1 MVGGSEFCG
10 IGPKLVW
17 LLLAQRKCSEDPLLP
32 PGIYTVW
39 VLARWGPMLAVGDVS
54 GMYARLFACMAIVPA
69 HAKLQKLH
77 RRCFVDWLYLQ
88 S

>member
-17 LLLAQRKCSEDPLLP
+17 LLLAQRKCSGDPLLP
-32 PGIYTVW
+32 PGIYTDW

-54 GMYARLFACMAIVPA
+54 GMYARLLACMATMHA

-77 RRCFVDWLYLQ
+77 RRYFVDRLYLR